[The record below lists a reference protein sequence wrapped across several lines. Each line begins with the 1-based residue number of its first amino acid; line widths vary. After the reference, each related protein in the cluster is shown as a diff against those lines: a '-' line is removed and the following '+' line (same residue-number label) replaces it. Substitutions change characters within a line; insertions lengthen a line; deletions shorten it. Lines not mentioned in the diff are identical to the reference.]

1 MRSPCRHVTIPQ
13 SLVALL
19 PTGKRLLSECEWRA
33 IGVQQ
38 SRGWEHYYTFAD
50 EPHVLPFRRRLH

>member
-1 MRSPCRHVTIPQ
+1 VTIPQ